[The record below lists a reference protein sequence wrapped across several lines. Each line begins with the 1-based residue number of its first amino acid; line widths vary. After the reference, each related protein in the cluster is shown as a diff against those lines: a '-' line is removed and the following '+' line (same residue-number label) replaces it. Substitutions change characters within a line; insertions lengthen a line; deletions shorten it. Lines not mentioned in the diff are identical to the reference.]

1 MKRTLTAIIALAIAA
16 GLAGM
21 AQAQTSSTTV
31 PAGTAAPSVQTT
43 SPSATAPTAT
53 TAVPA
58 NPGMAPA
65 NPSMTPGAASQASMQ
80 PAGGDS
86 FWSRSI
92 SQDEVRQAQQQLQ
105 AQGLYRGPVDGK
117 AGPEM
122 QRALTR
128 FQQQNGL
135 RRTATL
141 DEQTMSRLGG
151 TGPAMG
157 SSAAP
162 MGGSAPAPAG
172 TAPMATSTAPG
183 ASTAA
188 PLGAGGTSATPA
200 APSGTGGSAPTST
213 GTQPP
218 TR

>member
-1 MKRTLTAIIALAIAA
+1 MT
-16 GLAGM
+16 
-21 AQAQTSSTTV
+21 
-31 PAGTAAPSVQTT
+31 PDAAPR
-43 SPSATAPTAT
+43 
-53 TAVPA
+53 
-58 NPGMAPA
+58 
-65 NPSMTPGAASQASMQ
+65 ASMQ
-80 PAGGDS
+80 QPATDSS
-86 FWSRSI
+86 FWSRNI

-122 QRALTR
+122 QRALAR

-162 MGGSAPAPAG
+162 MTGSTPAPA
-172 TAPMATSTAPG
+172 APMATSTAPG
-183 ASTAA
+183 ASTTA
-188 PLGAGGTSATPA
+188 PLGAGGTTS
-200 APSGTGGSAPTST
+200 TGSSAPTST
-213 GTQPP
+213 GTQPT

>member
-1 MKRTLTAIIALAIAA
+1 MKRTLTAIIALATAA

-43 SPSATAPTAT
+43 SPSATAPTAS

-122 QRALTR
+122 QRALAR

-183 ASTAA
+183 ASTTP
-188 PLGAGGTSATPA
+188 PLGAGGTSTSTTPA
-200 APSGTGGSAPTST
+200 PASSA
-213 GTQPP
+213 TQPT

>member
-1 MKRTLTAIIALAIAA
+1 MKRTLTAIIALATAA
-16 GLAGM
+16 GLASM
-21 AQAQTSSTTV
+21 AQAQTSSTIA
-31 PAGTAAPSVQTT
+31 PAGAAPSVQTT
-43 SPSATAPTAT
+43 SPSATAPTTT

-86 FWSRSI
+86 FWSRNI

-122 QRALTR
+122 QRALAR

-141 DEQTMSRLGG
+141 DEQTMNRLGG

-162 MGGSAPAPAG
+162 MGGSTPARSG
-172 TAPMATSTAPG
+172 TAPIATSTAPG
-183 ASTAA
+183 ASTTP
-188 PLGAGGTSATPA
+188 PLGAGGTSTGTTPA
-200 APSGTGGSAPTST
+200 PAST
-213 GTQPP
+213 GTQPT

>member
-1 MKRTLTAIIALAIAA
+1 MKRTLTAIIALATAA
-16 GLAGM
+16 GLASM
-21 AQAQTSSTTV
+21 AQAQTSSTIA
-31 PAGTAAPSVQTT
+31 PAGAAPSVQTT
-43 SPSATAPTAT
+43 SPSATAPTTT

-86 FWSRSI
+86 FWSRNI

-122 QRALTR
+122 QRALAR

-141 DEQTMSRLGG
+141 DEQTMNRLGG

-162 MGGSAPAPAG
+162 MGGSTPARSG

-183 ASTAA
+183 ASTTP
-188 PLGAGGTSATPA
+188 PLGAGGTSTGTTPA
-200 APSGTGGSAPTST
+200 PAST
-213 GTQPP
+213 GTQPT

>member
-1 MKRTLTAIIALAIAA
+1 LFPNRGEILMKRTLTAIIALAAAA
-16 GLAGM
+16 GFASM
-21 AQAQTSSTTV
+21 AQAQTSSM
-31 PAGTAAPSVQTT
+31 
-43 SPSATAPTAT
+43 TAPAT
-53 TAVPA
+53 TAATTPSTA
-58 NPGMAPA
+58 PGNPSVIS
-65 NPSMTPGAASQASMQ
+65 PSMTPDAAPRASMQ
-80 PAGGDS
+80 QPATDSS
-86 FWSRSI
+86 FWSRNI

-122 QRALTR
+122 QRALAR

-141 DEQTMSRLGG
+141 DEPTMSRLGG
-151 TGPAMG
+151 AGPAMG

-162 MGGSAPAPAG
+162 MGGSTPAPAR

-183 ASTAA
+183 ASTTP
-188 PLGAGGTSATPA
+188 PLGAGGTSTSTTPA
-200 APSGTGGSAPTST
+200 PASSA
-213 GTQPP
+213 TQPT